1 MEYFVPAEGLKD
13 EPDPIE
19 EVENLEDVELRR
31 EVLPYGVRPRPYVPV
46 PEINYKLTINI
57 IIKIILTSLDM
68 GGGQTFPRFLK

>member
-19 EVENLEDVELRR
+19 EVENLEEVELRR

-46 PEINYKLTINI
+46 P
-57 IIKIILTSLDM
+57 IIKYKYNHKNHKKINVCH
-68 GGGQTFPRFLK
+68 GQSYVIVKGTTE

>member
-31 EVLPYGVRPRPYVPV
+31 EELPYGVRPRPYVPV
-46 PEINYKLTINI
+46 PEINYKYNHKNDMKSYLRLSYKHFRI
-57 IIKIILTSLDM
+57 IT
-68 GGGQTFPRFLK
+68 